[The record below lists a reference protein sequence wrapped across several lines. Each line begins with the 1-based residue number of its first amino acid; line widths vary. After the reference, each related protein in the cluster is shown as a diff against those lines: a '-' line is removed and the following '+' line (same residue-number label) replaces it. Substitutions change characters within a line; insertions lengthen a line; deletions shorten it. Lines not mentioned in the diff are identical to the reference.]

1 MHHPLYTSI
10 TYLFIKRLQKSEHL
24 WKNICLSIPDIHSL
38 LNIFLSIGIRMN
50 STADEKKNEDTHE
63 IGGTEE
69 NEINNLKLYV
79 LGSIIIL
86 TLLGNFLIL
95 FLVCSNILLLSK
107 FRSDYLL
114 QTGYLNLFVTC
125 FHEFRI
131 YEFFS
136 QKSFCFLLKV
146 LQSVHSRGVQWGIIW
161 IKFGPRT

>member
-1 MHHPLYTSI
+1 MNTFEKTFAY
-10 TYLFIKRLQKSEHL
+10 RHL
-24 WKNICLSIPDIHSL
+24 IHSL

-63 IGGTEE
+63 TGGPAE

-95 FLVCSNILLLSK
+95 FLVSSNILLLSK

-114 QTGYLNLFVTC
+114 RTGYFNLFVTC
-125 FHEFRI
+125 FHKFRI
-131 YEFFS
+131 YESTNFFRE
-136 QKSFCFLLKV
+136 KV
-146 LQSVHSRGVQWGIIW
+146 LA
-161 IKFGPRT
+161 FF

>member
-1 MHHPLYTSI
+1 MNTFEKTFAYW
-10 TYLFIKRLQKSEHL
+10 HL
-24 WKNICLSIPDIHSL
+24 IHSL

-95 FLVCSNILLLSK
+95 FLVSSNILLLSK

-114 QTGYLNLFVTC
+114 QTC

-136 QKSFCFLLKV
+136 QKSFCFLLKI
-146 LQSVHSRGVQWGIIW
+146 LQSVHSRGVQWVLIW
-161 IKFGPRT
+161 VKFGPRT